1 MSAAIHARLESAV
14 STILVQLTYAHVRHV
29 DVPALT
35 ISIFIFYGCVQTA
48 ARYAVNAFQR
58 QLLLRCKVV
67 LIGLVGSVFLEQM
80 QISSNEAAPSS
91 ASLLIPKL
99 AVVGC
104 VLVFLSIL
112 MHKVQ
117 GQYNLVRICLFVFSD
132 SIQGLLESAQDSL
145 LAPVVT
151 AVVCIASPW
160 LATKLDARVPGLSVL
175 CRALFMA
182 TVNWMLDLIQ
192 DTSAT
197 PGGHCAMLLLLTV
210 VMEVCKSVDPALD
223 ETQAYAIY
231 RVTAVLTAYL
241 RRMRVESWLVT
252 VCATF
257 ALLATRRIGA
267 RWSLA
272 GLATQ
277 ILLLLVVNAVVS
289 EFKVSIAPLPV
300 ANKGMALAALLLFF
314 QSVKFVTSST
324 AA

>member
-1 MSAAIHARLESAV
+1 V
-14 STILVQLTYAHVRHV
+14 
-29 DVPALT
+29 
-35 ISIFIFYGCVQTA
+35 
-48 ARYAVNAFQR
+48 
-58 QLLLRCKVV
+58 LLRYQVV
-67 LIGLVGSVFLEQM
+67 LIGLVGSVFLASV
-80 QISSNEAAPSS
+80 QISSGAAV
-91 ASLLIPKL
+91 AVLLPKL
-99 AVVGC
+99 VVVGA
-104 VLVFLSIL
+104 VLVFLSIML
-112 MHKVQ
+112 NKVQ
-117 GQYNLVRICLFVFSD
+117 GQYNLVGICLFVFSD
-132 SIQGLLESAQDSL
+132 SIQGLLESAHDSL
-145 LAPVVT
+145 VVSVVS
-151 AVVCIASPW
+151 AVVCCAAPW
-160 LATKLDARVPGLSVL
+160 LSQELDVRVPGLSVL

-182 TVNWMLDLIQ
+182 NVNWLLDLIA

-197 PGGHCAMLLLLTV
+197 PATHCAMLLLLTV
-210 VMEVCKSVDPALD
+210 VIEVCKSVDPALD

-314 QSVKFVTSST
+314 QSVKFVTSSP